1 MQGSGNLS
9 QFEDMQMSNPTTSN
23 LSNVMIDESLKINP
37 GLVLMVVM
45 MMVVGLMAMRNKRKQ
60 QQPESKL
67 EWDWYVWG
75 WNKIADFFYTCESLS
90 TFFNEGGKLIFFI
103 SFKVKVILVT

>member
-1 MQGSGNLS
+1 MQNDQCVYSRSLLDRLNAIMQGSGNLS
-9 QFEDMQMSNPTTSN
+9 QFQDMQMSNPTTSN
-23 LSNVMIDESLKINP
+23 LSNIMIDESLKINP

-67 EWDWYVWG
+67 E
-75 WNKIADFFYTCESLS
+75 
-90 TFFNEGGKLIFFI
+90 
-103 SFKVKVILVT
+103 

>member
-60 QQPESKL
+60 QQSESKL
-67 EWDWYVWG
+67 E
-75 WNKIADFFYTCESLS
+75 
-90 TFFNEGGKLIFFI
+90 
-103 SFKVKVILVT
+103 

>member
-1 MQGSGNLS
+1 MDRLNAIMQGSGNLS

-23 LSNVMIDESLKINP
+23 LVFFMIDESIKINP

-67 EWDWYVWG
+67 E
-75 WNKIADFFYTCESLS
+75 
-90 TFFNEGGKLIFFI
+90 
-103 SFKVKVILVT
+103 